1 MFFCP
6 CFSEHNIG
14 IAVVEEK
21 ANNLNIVKVEGKVI
35 KIKLEEASQEAG
47 SDNPIV
53 SQDR

>member
-1 MFFCP
+1 
-6 CFSEHNIG
+6 
-14 IAVVEEK
+14 VKEK
-21 ANNLNIVKVEGKVI
+21 ANNLDIAKVEGKAV